1 MPIKLINNST
11 FGVQISLKKYLY
23 STMVNLV
30 QKESKNVFILSFFKF
45 FKKIEKKGV
54 FFNAPI

>member
-11 FGVQISLKKYLY
+11 LGVQISLKKYLY

-30 QKESKNVFILSFFKF
+30 QKESKNVYILSFFKF
-45 FKKIEKKGV
+45 LKINRKKGV
-54 FFNAPI
+54 YNFSLE

>member
-45 FKKIEKKGV
+45 FKKGV
-54 FFNAPI
+54 FFNASI